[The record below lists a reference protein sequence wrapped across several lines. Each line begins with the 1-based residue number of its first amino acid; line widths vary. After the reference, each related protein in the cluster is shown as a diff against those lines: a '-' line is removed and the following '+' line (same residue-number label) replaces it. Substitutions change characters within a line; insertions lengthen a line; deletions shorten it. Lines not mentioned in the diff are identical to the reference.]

1 MSDRVGVGRGG
12 TIGGARKCNGF
23 GGGRMGALNDGSS
36 GNDNGREDSRGS
48 LGGSRVGSTSIE
60 DVGLDTAGCRAGSLG
75 GSRSGAGGLLE
86 GPASYPVSGMTGR
99 PVKGL
104 MYGSLSTTYNC

>member
-1 MSDRVGVGRGG
+1 
-12 TIGGARKCNGF
+12 
-23 GGGRMGALNDGSS
+23 MGALNDGSS
-36 GNDNGREDSRGS
+36 GNDNGCEGS
-48 LGGSRVGSTSIE
+48 EGGLGGSRVGSTGI
-60 DVGLDTAGCRAGSLG
+60 DGVRVGTVGCRDGGLG

-104 MYGSLSTTYNC
+104 VYGSLSTIYECCRLEKLGSVCWLGAAIEG

>member
-1 MSDRVGVGRGG
+1 
-12 TIGGARKCNGF
+12 
-23 GGGRMGALNDGSS
+23 MGALEDGSG
-36 GNDNGREDSRGS
+36 GNDNGCDDS
-48 LGGSRVGSTSIE
+48 GGSPGGFRVGSTGIDGNSAVIA
-60 DVGLDTAGCRAGSLG
+60 GRRDTGFG

-104 MYGSLSTTYNC
+104 MYGSLSMTYGCCRFEKLGLVC

>member
-1 MSDRVGVGRGG
+1 
-12 TIGGARKCNGF
+12 
-23 GGGRMGALNDGSS
+23 MGALNDGSS
-36 GNDNGREDSRGS
+36 GDDNGCEGS
-48 LGGSRVGSTSIE
+48 EGGLGGSRVGSTGIE
-60 DVGLDTAGCRAGSLG
+60 RVRVGTVGCRDGGLG

-104 MYGSLSTTYNC
+104 VYGSLSTTYECCRFEWLGAAVEG

>member
-1 MSDRVGVGRGG
+1 
-12 TIGGARKCNGF
+12 
-23 GGGRMGALNDGSS
+23 MGALNDGSR
-36 GNDNGREDSRGS
+36 GNDDGREDSGGS
-48 LGGSRVGSTSIE
+48 LGGSRAGSTSIE
-60 DVGLDTAGCRAGSLG
+60 DVGLGTVGCRAGGLG

-104 MYGSLSTTYNC
+104 VYGLLSTTYNCCGFGKFGLVCWLGAAVVG